1 MENLPPKVSFTASYS
16 IGGRGFPVNFSAD
29 MPPISG
35 PLAISARPG
44 AVPRRPD
51 SVTITYGRVD
61 LPSGVEEAIP
71 SSVAPAKS
79 AKSSAKPATSGREPL
94 PHPKQAPPVLP
105 EGAGNDMGVPPTS
118 DPLQSAPAAGVA
130 GAVAADV
137 AMAGVA
143 TAAVAS
149 IPAEAETPPV
159 GDMDAISGKRPAPE
173 TAAPRVPLLSIDT
186 VSKSFGALKA
196 NDAVSLTLYPGEKHA
211 LLGENGAGKST
222 LVKMIYGVLQPDA
235 GRLVLDGKP
244 VRITSPAMARTL
256 GIGMVFQHFSTFEA
270 LTVAENL
277 AVVLPDRSL
286 SGIRKDVAAL
296 SKEYGLAIE
305 PRRQLS
311 TLSAG
316 ERQRVEIIRCLLQN
330 PRLLIMDE
338 PTSVL
343 TPQEAEALF
352 KTLDRLAGEGCAI
365 LYISHRLEE
374 VRGLCDTATVL
385 RRGKVVATC
394 DPRKET
400 ASSLAEMMVGSV
412 IQRPKKT
419 PAYVGTARL
428 EVAGL
433 SLRAAGGQALHDV
446 TFSARRG
453 EILGIAGVAGE
464 GQSELFAALSGEAPV
479 RKHDAITID
488 GAPIGRFSVT
498 TRRRMGMAFAPERR
512 LGHSAIA
519 DLRLS
524 ENYHL
529 THNALGKAVS
539 SARKVRKLFDVRA
552 DGSDPFAGA
561 LSGGNLQKF
570 VIGREIV
577 RKPGVF
583 VVAQPTWGV
592 DAGAAAAIH
601 AALLDLSKDGAAV
614 VVISQDL
621 DEIFAICDRVAVLHR
636 GTLSE
641 PQLVSNVTAESL
653 GLLMG
658 GSDANVVSMVETGA

>member
-1 MENLPPKVSFTASYS
+1 MCALENQPLKLSLTASYS
-16 IGGRGFPVNFSAD
+16 IGGRGFPAAFSAD
-29 MPPISG
+29 MPPITG
-35 PLAISARPG
+35 PLPISARLGASPRKPDTVSISFNRLALAAAAKPKQPPG
-44 AVPRRPD
+44 KR
-51 SVTITYGRVD
+51 T
-61 LPSGVEEAIP
+61 PSGR
-71 SSVAPAKS
+71 
-79 AKSSAKPATSGREPL
+79 TPL
-94 PHPKQAPPVLP
+94 PHPKQAPPVLSP
-105 EGAGNDMGVPPTS
+105 EEARASEAQGAMAAPIP
-118 DPLQSAPAAGVA
+118 DPVEAPVSPIEGAAGVVAAAAVA
-130 GAVAADV
+130 GSAVAA
-137 AMAGVA
+137 GQSEPELPP
-143 TAAVAS
+143 AS
-149 IPAEAETPPV
+149 TPVVDDLKVQNDTVPREA
-159 GDMDAISGKRPAPE
+159 
-173 TAAPRVPLLSIDT
+173 LLSIET
-186 VSKSFGALKA
+186 VSKSFGKLRA
-196 NDAVSLTLYPGEKHA
+196 NDAVSLKLYPGEKHA

-222 LVKMIYGVLQPDA
+222 LVKMIYGVLQPDS

-244 VRITSPAMARTL
+244 ARITSPAMARTL

-286 SGIRKDVAAL
+286 SGIRKDVAAI

-352 KTLDRLAGEGCAI
+352 KTLDRLADDGCAI

-412 IQRPKKT
+412 IERPKKI
-419 PAYVGTARL
+419 PAYVGSARL

-433 SLRAAGGQALHDV
+433 SVAATGGQALHDV
-446 TFSARRG
+446 TFSARKG

-464 GQSELFAALSGEAPV
+464 GQSELFAALSGETPV
-479 RKHDAITID
+479 RKHDAIMID
-488 GAPIGRFSVT
+488 GEPIGRFSVT
-498 TRRRMGMAFAPERR
+498 RRRRLGMAFAPERR

-519 DLRLS
+519 DMRLS

-529 THNALGKAVS
+529 THNALGKTDS
-539 SARKVRKLFDVRA
+539 SAREVREAFDVRA
-552 DGSDPFAGA
+552 EGSDPFAGA

-601 AALLDLSKDGAAV
+601 AALLELSKDGAAV

-636 GTLSE
+636 GSLSE
-641 PQLVSNVTAESL
+641 PQVASAVTAESL

-658 GSDANVVSMVETGA
+658 GSDANVVSLAEAGA